1 MRSFIYVLA
10 VCFFA
15 VPVMAGGHLE
25 SERAG
30 KKDRFAMADANGD
43 NQISRDEFLALAE
56 KRFAKMD
63 KNGDGVLSKDEM
75 KPRHKH
81 KH

>member
-1 MRSFIYVLA
+1 MRMFIIALVIGFYA
-10 VCFFA
+10 A
-15 VPVMAGGHLE
+15 PAMAGGHLE

-30 KKDRFAMADANGD
+30 KKDRFAMADSNGD
-43 NQISRDEFLALAE
+43 NQISRAEFLALAE

-75 KPRHKH
+75 NRKRHSH
-81 KH
+81 